1 MSTSIGVHRVTSI
14 HADHSE
20 NPHTNWIS
28 IYLVT
33 ENDEE
38 VEITAFTRPA
48 FWPIAKD
55 IVDAI
60 NRAVLQNRPRGF
72 ALSDETDTDE

>member
-1 MSTSIGVHRVTSI
+1 MSTSINVHRITSI
-14 HADHSE
+14 RADRSE
-20 NPHTNWIS
+20 DPRTSWIS

-33 ENDEE
+33 DNDDEI
-38 VEITAFTRPA
+38 EITAFTRPA

-55 IVDAI
+55 IVDTI

-72 ALSDETDTDE
+72 ALSDKTDTDE